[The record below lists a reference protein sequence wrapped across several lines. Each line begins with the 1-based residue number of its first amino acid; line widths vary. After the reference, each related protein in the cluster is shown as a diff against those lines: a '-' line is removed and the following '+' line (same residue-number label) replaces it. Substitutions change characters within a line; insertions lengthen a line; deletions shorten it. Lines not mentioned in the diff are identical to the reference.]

1 MSFLSNPSRIIV
13 FPGHSPL
20 FILPTHLCFWD
31 LTDVT
36 LAFEDANSKFLKVVS
51 VADLDAEEGVDDSL
65 VEILKLIFG
74 QDFKAGAL
82 SRFRGWSLVETLKLN
97 FDVTCF
103 GERTLPLGL
112 LYPWHGNVFS
122 QYLDSYLSLKI
133 QVIQIYAFSKCD
145 VRAVWTS
152 FANFVHTLSLFKG
165 CKSYPCFKR
174 LIQPLFGIW
183 P

>member
-1 MSFLSNPSRIIV
+1 MLN
-13 FPGHSPL
+13 
-20 FILPTHLCFWD
+20 
-31 LTDVT
+31 
-36 LAFEDANSKFLKVVS
+36 
-51 VADLDAEEGVDDSL
+51 
-65 VEILKLIFG
+65 FG
-74 QDFKAGAL
+74 QDLEAVVW

-152 FANFVHTLSLFKG
+152 LANFLHTLSLFKG
-165 CKSYPCFKR
+165 CKVILVSKGWFNPCLEFWPEFTHLMIIFWSRVFDTVYNSLFFYVHLKT
-174 LIQPLFGIW
+174 ISVQPFTDFIPDWCGTYIW
-183 P
+183 